1 VQDDET
7 SGGGLLV
14 AARAS
19 DVSRERDRE
28 RRKTLRSGCLG
39 QSDLRAQAHR
49 VQAGDRLRKACGQN
63 ALRISGNHTG
73 SVGGIAA
80 ARETARRPAP
90 EWACSRNLGVVAALL
105 ALLASLVW
113 GTSDFMGG
121 VVSRRVRPL
130 IVVALAHVI
139 AALTMVVIAAATH
152 SFGVP
157 LGYLPWSAAAGAVG
171 LVSLVAF
178 YDALSTGTMGIVAP
192 IAGTGAVVPVIVGLA
207 SGESPS
213 GLQIAGI
220 AAAVGG
226 VILASGPEISG
237 RGGPDGGGTRPLV
250 LALVAAVGFGF
261 VFVLIE
267 RASRHN
273 VVMTLL
279 TMRVTSVSI
288 VALLGIGYLVRRR
301 GAAPADQRYGGMR
314 RREVPLIAI
323 VGWTDL
329 GANGLYGYASRHGLV
344 SVTAVLASLYPAVTV
359 LLARFIEGERMRRIQ
374 DIGVGLAMCGVVLL
388 AAG

>member
-1 VQDDET
+1 VT
-7 SGGGLLV
+7 
-14 AARAS
+14 
-19 DVSRERDRE
+19 
-28 RRKTLRSGCLG
+28 
-39 QSDLRAQAHR
+39 
-49 VQAGDRLRKACGQN
+49 
-63 ALRISGNHTG
+63 
-73 SVGGIAA
+73 
-80 ARETARRPAP
+80 
-90 EWACSRNLGVVAALL
+90 ALL
-105 ALLASLVW
+105 ALLASLAW

-130 IVVALAHVI
+130 VVVAVAHVI
-139 AALTMVVIAAATH
+139 AGLTMVVIAAATH

-157 LGYLPWSAAAGAVG
+157 LGYLPWALAAGAVG
-171 LVSLVAF
+171 LVALVAF
-178 YDALSTGTMGIVAP
+178 YGALSTGTMGIVAP
-192 IAGTGAVVPVIVGLA
+192 IAGTGAVVPVIFGLA
-207 SGESPS
+207 SGEAPS

-237 RGGPDGGGTRPLV
+237 RGGPDGGGSRPLV

-267 RASRHN
+267 KASRHN

-279 TMRVTSVSI
+279 TMRTTSVAI
-288 VALLGIGYLVRRR
+288 VSLLGIGYLVRRR
-301 GAAPADQRYGGMR
+301 RLAPADPPYGGLR
-314 RREVPLIAI
+314 RRNLPVIVI

>member
-1 VQDDET
+1 MT
-7 SGGGLLV
+7 
-14 AARAS
+14 
-19 DVSRERDRE
+19 
-28 RRKTLRSGCLG
+28 
-39 QSDLRAQAHR
+39 
-49 VQAGDRLRKACGQN
+49 
-63 ALRISGNHTG
+63 
-73 SVGGIAA
+73 
-80 ARETARRPAP
+80 
-90 EWACSRNLGVVAALL
+90 ALL
-105 ALLASLVW
+105 ALLASLAW

-130 IVVALAHVI
+130 VVVAVAQLI
-139 AALTMVVIAAATH
+139 AALTMVVVAAATH

-157 LGYLPWSAAAGAVG
+157 LGYLPWAAAAGAVG
-171 LVSLVAF
+171 LVALVAF
-178 YDALSTGTMGIVAP
+178 YGALSTGTMGIVAP
-192 IAGTGAVVPVIVGLA
+192 IAGTGAVVPVIFGLA
-207 SGESPS
+207 SGESPT

-226 VILASGPEISG
+226 VVLASGPELSG
-237 RGGPDGGGTRPLV
+237 RGGRNGGGSRPLV

-261 VFVLIE
+261 VFVLIHKG
-267 RASRHN
+267 ATHN

-279 TMRVTSVSI
+279 TMRATSVSI
-288 VALLGIGYLVRRR
+288 VGLLGIGYLLRRR
-301 GAAPADQRYGGMR
+301 RASAPTRHGGLR
-314 RREVPLIAI
+314 RRDFPVIAI

>member
-1 VQDDET
+1 MT
-7 SGGGLLV
+7 
-14 AARAS
+14 
-19 DVSRERDRE
+19 
-28 RRKTLRSGCLG
+28 
-39 QSDLRAQAHR
+39 
-49 VQAGDRLRKACGQN
+49 
-63 ALRISGNHTG
+63 
-73 SVGGIAA
+73 
-80 ARETARRPAP
+80 
-90 EWACSRNLGVVAALL
+90 ALL
-105 ALLASLVW
+105 ALLASLSW

-121 VVSRRVRPL
+121 VVSRRLRPL
-130 IVVALAHVI
+130 VVVAVAQTI
-139 AALTMVVIAAATH
+139 AALTMVVIAAATD

-157 LGYLPWSAAAGAVG
+157 RGYLPYAIGAGAVG
-171 LVSLVAF
+171 LVALVAF
-178 YDALSTGTMGIVAP
+178 YGALSTGTMGIVAP
-192 IAGTGAVVPVIVGLA
+192 IAGTGAVVPVIFGLA

-213 GLQIAGI
+213 GLQIVGI

-226 VILASGPEISG
+226 VVLASGPEISG
-237 RGGPDGGGTRPLV
+237 RGGPDGGGSRPLV

-267 RASRHN
+267 KASRHN

-279 TMRVTSVSI
+279 TMRTTSVSI
-288 VALLGIGYLVRRR
+288 VALLGIAYLLRHGGLRHRRA
-301 GAAPADQRYGGMR
+301 AAPAEPPHGGFR
-314 RREVPLIAI
+314 RRDVPVIALI
-323 VGWTDL
+323 GWTDL

>member
-1 VQDDET
+1 MT
-7 SGGGLLV
+7 
-14 AARAS
+14 
-19 DVSRERDRE
+19 
-28 RRKTLRSGCLG
+28 
-39 QSDLRAQAHR
+39 
-49 VQAGDRLRKACGQN
+49 
-63 ALRISGNHTG
+63 
-73 SVGGIAA
+73 
-80 ARETARRPAP
+80 
-90 EWACSRNLGVVAALL
+90 ALL
-105 ALLASLVW
+105 ALLASLAW

-130 IVVALAHVI
+130 VVVAVAQLI
-139 AALTMVVIAAATH
+139 AAVTMVIIAAATH

-157 LGYLPWSAAAGAVG
+157 RGYLPWAMAAGAVG
-171 LVSLVAF
+171 LVALVAF
-178 YDALSTGTMGIVAP
+178 YGALSTGTMGIVAP
-192 IAGTGAVVPVIVGLA
+192 IAGTGAVVPVIFGIA

-226 VILASGPEISG
+226 VVLASGPEISG
-237 RGGPDGGGTRPLV
+237 RGGPNGGGSRPLV

-267 RASRHN
+267 KGSRHN

-288 VALLGIGYLVRRR
+288 VALLGLAYLL
-301 GAAPADQRYGGMR
+301 RYGGLARPPAPAEPRYGGLR
-314 RREVPLIAI
+314 RRTIPVIAL

>member
-1 VQDDET
+1 MT
-7 SGGGLLV
+7 
-14 AARAS
+14 
-19 DVSRERDRE
+19 
-28 RRKTLRSGCLG
+28 
-39 QSDLRAQAHR
+39 
-49 VQAGDRLRKACGQN
+49 
-63 ALRISGNHTG
+63 
-73 SVGGIAA
+73 
-80 ARETARRPAP
+80 
-90 EWACSRNLGVVAALL
+90 ALL

-130 IVVALAHVI
+130 VVVGVAHVI
-139 AALTMVVIAAATH
+139 AAVTMVVVAAATD

-157 LGYLPWSAAAGAVG
+157 LGYLPWSITAGAVG

-178 YDALSTGTMGIVAP
+178 YGALSTGTMGIVAP

-226 VILASGPEISG
+226 VVLASGPELSG
-237 RGGPDGGGTRPLV
+237 RGGPGGGGTRPLV

-261 VFVLIE
+261 VFVLIHK
-267 RASRHN
+267 AATHN

-279 TMRVTSVSI
+279 AMRLTSVAI
-288 VALLGIGYLVRRR
+288 VGLLAIGYLLRHRRMEPVAPGYGGLRRR
-301 GAAPADQRYGGMR
+301 NLP
-314 RREVPLIAI
+314 VIAV
-323 VGWTDL
+323 VGWTDA
-329 GANGLYGYASRHGLV
+329 GANGLYGLASRHGLV

-359 LLARFIEGERMRRIQ
+359 LLARFLEGERMRRIQ

>member
-1 VQDDET
+1 MT
-7 SGGGLLV
+7 
-14 AARAS
+14 
-19 DVSRERDRE
+19 
-28 RRKTLRSGCLG
+28 
-39 QSDLRAQAHR
+39 
-49 VQAGDRLRKACGQN
+49 
-63 ALRISGNHTG
+63 
-73 SVGGIAA
+73 
-80 ARETARRPAP
+80 
-90 EWACSRNLGVVAALL
+90 ALL
-105 ALLASLVW
+105 ALLASLAW

-130 IVVALAHVI
+130 VVVGVAQLI
-139 AALTMVVIAAATH
+139 AALTMVVIAVATH

-157 LGYLPWSAAAGAVG
+157 LGYFPWAVAAGAVG
-171 LVSLVAF
+171 LVALVAF
-178 YDALSTGTMGIVAP
+178 YGALSTGTMGIVAP
-192 IAGTGAVVPVIVGLA
+192 IAGTGAVVPVIFGLA

-226 VILASGPEISG
+226 VVLASGPELSG
-237 RGGPDGGGTRPLV
+237 RGGPNGGGSRPLV

-261 VFVLIE
+261 VFVLIHKG
-267 RASRHN
+267 ATHN
-273 VVMTLL
+273 VVMTLF
-279 TMRVTSVSI
+279 TMRATSVSI
-288 VALLGIGYLVRRR
+288 VGLLGIGYLARRSRRAPAASGSGGLRRR
-301 GAAPADQRYGGMR
+301 DIP
-314 RREVPLIAI
+314 VIAI

>member
-1 VQDDET
+1 VT
-7 SGGGLLV
+7 
-14 AARAS
+14 
-19 DVSRERDRE
+19 
-28 RRKTLRSGCLG
+28 
-39 QSDLRAQAHR
+39 
-49 VQAGDRLRKACGQN
+49 
-63 ALRISGNHTG
+63 
-73 SVGGIAA
+73 
-80 ARETARRPAP
+80 
-90 EWACSRNLGVVAALL
+90 ALL
-105 ALLASLVW
+105 ALLASLAW

-130 IVVALAHVI
+130 VVVAVAQLI
-139 AALTMVVIAAATH
+139 AALTMMVIAAATH

-157 LGYLPWSAAAGAVG
+157 LGYLPWAAAAGAVG
-171 LVSLVAF
+171 LVALVAF
-178 YDALSTGTMGIVAP
+178 YGALSTGTMGIVAP
-192 IAGTGAVVPVIVGLA
+192 IAGTGAVVPVIFGLA

-226 VILASGPEISG
+226 VVLASGPELSG
-237 RGGPDGGGTRPLV
+237 RGGRGGGGSRPLV

-261 VFVLIE
+261 VFVLIHKG
-267 RASRHN
+267 ATHN
-273 VVMTLL
+273 VVMTLF
-279 TMRVTSVSI
+279 TMRATSVSI
-288 VALLGIGYLVRRR
+288 VGLLGIGYLVRQR
-301 GAAPADQRYGGMR
+301 GRARVERGSGGRGGLR
-314 RREVPLIAI
+314 RRDVPVIAI

-359 LLARFIEGERMRRIQ
+359 LLARVIEGERMRRIQ